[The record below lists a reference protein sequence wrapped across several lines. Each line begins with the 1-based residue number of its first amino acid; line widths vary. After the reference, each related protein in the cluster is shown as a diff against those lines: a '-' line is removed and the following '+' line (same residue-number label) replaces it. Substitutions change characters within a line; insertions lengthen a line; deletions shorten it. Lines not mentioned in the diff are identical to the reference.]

1 VHIDSA
7 SKRGA
12 STGTFIESTAPA
24 RRLPSDSVNQTL
36 GRFGRPVTGIRSF
49 EGVVGRPQVTPKRAP
64 GLAAGAGHSYD
75 DGTRRTEILQTA
87 ASLIAT
93 SGLRTSLQEIADAAG
108 ILPGSLYH
116 HFESKEAILVEL
128 LRRYHADLDRIAE
141 QAQGRLDDPTSLS
154 AFDRI
159 VDLSTAIAQCA
170 VTHRAALQMSFYE
183 GPPSNPE
190 LVALTQQRPTA
201 ILQAMVQTLRAAR
214 WSGYLRS
221 DVDLPVLADRIAQTM
236 LQVGLDVIRHNAA
249 ADKVATLL
257 CRILLEGLAARSPSD
272 EELDRSVAFRA
283 ADEVVQSWKE
293 RSEEDPNDK
302 AAHIRAV
309 ARAEFGRKGYEV
321 TTIRDIASAAAM
333 GTGTVYR
340 LIGSKEELLAS
351 VMQSFGEKVALG
363 WTNVLS
369 SDASPIE
376 KLDALSWVNTNVLD
390 QFGDEFR
397 IQLAWMRQSPPDT
410 PNIGWLFAK
419 RVRQMKSLLAEGIR
433 SGEIKIDSPSNE
445 VLARSVIGVGWF
457 PENILREVGT
467 RASLIYVRDTMLR
480 GVVERNPN

>member
-1 VHIDSA
+1 M
-7 SKRGA
+7 
-12 STGTFIESTAPA
+12 
-24 RRLPSDSVNQTL
+24 
-36 GRFGRPVTGIRSF
+36 GRPK
-49 EGVVGRPQVTPKRAP
+49 VTPTN
-64 GLAAGAGHSYD
+64 AGHAFD

-141 QAQGRLDDPTSLS
+141 RALSKLDDPTSRS

-159 VDLSTAIAQCA
+159 VDLSSAIAQCA
-170 VTHRAALQMSFYE
+170 VTHGAALQMTFYE
-183 GPPSNPE
+183 GPSSNTE
-190 LVALTQQRPTA
+190 LTALAQERPTA

-221 DVDLPVLADRIAQTM
+221 DVDLPVLADRIVQVM
-236 LQVGLDVIRHNAA
+236 LQVGLDVIRYNAS
-249 ADKVATLL
+249 ADKLAELL
-257 CRILLEGLAARSPSD
+257 CRILLEGLASVPPTDAQ
-272 EELDRSVAFRA
+272 LDRSAAFIA
-283 ADEVVQSWKE
+283 ADEVVRSWRDDRNDE
-293 RSEEDPNDK
+293 PDDK
-302 AAHIRAV
+302 AAHVRAV

-321 TTIRDIASAAAM
+321 TTIRDIASAAQL

-340 LIGSKEELLAS
+340 LIGSKDQLLAS
-351 VMQSFGEKVALG
+351 IMQSFGEKVALG
-363 WTNVLS
+363 WTNVLR
-369 SDASPIE
+369 SDSSPIE

-390 QFGDEFR
+390 RFGDEFR

-410 PNIGWLFAK
+410 PNPGWLFAK
-419 RVRQMKSLLAEGIR
+419 RVRQMKTLLAEGIK

-445 VLARSVIGVGWF
+445 MLARSVIGVGWI
-457 PENILREVGT
+457 PENILHELGT
-467 RASLIYVRDTMLR
+467 RRSLIHVRDTVLR
-480 GVVERNPN
+480 GVTASRA